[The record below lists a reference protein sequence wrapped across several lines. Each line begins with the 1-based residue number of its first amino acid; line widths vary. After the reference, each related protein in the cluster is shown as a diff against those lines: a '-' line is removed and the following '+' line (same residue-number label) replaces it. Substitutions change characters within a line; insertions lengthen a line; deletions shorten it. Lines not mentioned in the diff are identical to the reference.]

1 MTKTGSFEFYDNYA
15 ESAQKLQ
22 PELYEEINKIL
33 NDEFIHFLNTF
44 NRKPIILDIGS
55 AGLLPYDLNLTEKCV
70 LFDLFN
76 KPEGLQLDSK
86 CEWITGDILS
96 DKLPSQILKIGKFD
110 FIIMSSL
117 LHHLC
122 NENNEIIKNLET
134 CFYHSG
140 LLLSDTGKICIF
152 ESTCPKVLTI
162 IEDFCYPI
170 YSRLLTKILKLT
182 FVRMV
187 TMDEV
192 SLLLKKVGL
201 KTEIIPFKQPR
212 YIAQMYWRVPTKFYP
227 LKINAIFACHPL
239 VKN

>member
-22 PELYEEINKIL
+22 PELYDEINKIL
-33 NDEFIHFLNTF
+33 NNEFTLFFKTF

-55 AGLLPYDLNLTEKCV
+55 AGLLPYDLNLIEKCV
-70 LFDLFN
+70 LLDLFN
-76 KPEGLQLDSK
+76 KPEGLQLDSN

-96 DKLPSQILKIGKFD
+96 DKLPSQMLKIGKFD

-140 LLLSDTGKICIF
+140 LLLSDSGKICIF
-152 ESTCPKVLTI
+152 ESTCPKFLTK
-162 IEDFCYPI
+162 IEDFCYPV
-170 YSRLLTKILKLT
+170 YSRILLKILKLA

-187 TMDEV
+187 TMDEI
-192 SLLLKKVGL
+192 LLSMKKKGL
-201 KTEIIPFKQPR
+201 KTDVIPFRQPR

-227 LKINAIFACHPL
+227 LKINAIFAYHIPT
-239 VKN
+239 KN

>member
-22 PELYEEINKIL
+22 PELYYEINKIL
-33 NDEFIHFLNTF
+33 NNEFTLFFKTF

-55 AGLLPYDLNLTEKCV
+55 AGLLPYDVSLIEKCV
-70 LFDLFN
+70 LFDLFK
-76 KPEGLQLDSK
+76 KPEGLQLYLN

-96 DKLPSQILKIGKFD
+96 DEFPSEILKIGKFD

-140 LLLSDTGKICIF
+140 LLLSDIGKICIF
-152 ESTCPKVLTI
+152 ESTCPKFLTK
-162 IEDFCYPI
+162 IEDFCYPV
-170 YSRLLTKILKLT
+170 YSRILLKVLKLA

-187 TMDEV
+187 TMDEI
-192 SLLLKKVGL
+192 LLSMKKMGL
-201 KTEIIPFKQPR
+201 KTKVIPFRQPR

-227 LKINAIFACHPL
+227 LKINAIFAYHNPM
-239 VKN
+239 KN